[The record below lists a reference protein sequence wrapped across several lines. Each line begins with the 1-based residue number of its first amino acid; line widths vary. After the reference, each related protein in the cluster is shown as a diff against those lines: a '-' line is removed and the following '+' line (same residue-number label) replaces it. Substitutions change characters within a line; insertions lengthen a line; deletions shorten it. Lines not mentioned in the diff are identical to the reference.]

1 MYKKILNK
9 FILLMRYNFSTLI
22 LFELFHKGLALIIV
36 LPFIRYIVNSS
47 LKNSGM
53 IYLSTDNIVKILT
66 NPISIILMFLS
77 IVVLAFYMFFEFTS
91 VVICFD
97 KSSKLDNIG
106 LFELI
111 KISIQK
117 SIKIFYPK
125 NILLIVFVLLI
136 IPLTNLTLTSGFI
149 SSIKIP
155 EYILDYIVSNEI
167 LSIIYIISMLILYVL
182 VIRWIFS
189 IHEITLK
196 TDSFKE
202 ARKKSNNLTKGKKIK
217 ILIYSV
223 RLFILIAIISFIIYY
238 AAIIFIGLWTKY
250 FTDASHLKQIFISRS
265 IMFRNYAIFIS
276 SIVSFT
282 ISIGLISSFYY
293 EYSEVEF
300 YKYSRKINKKLRDKS
315 ILKIIIIVLLI
326 HMESRAFSIN
336 SNRLYNTEFFYN
348 TTAVSHR
355 VGGTFA
361 PENTLVAFN
370 EAFNSQAEYAEID
383 VQETKDGELIIIHD
397 SNFKRTTGIDK
408 NVWDVNYKEVKNY
421 DAGSY
426 FDYSYKGEKI
436 PTLEDVIKYTRGK
449 IKLVIEIKIHGHEKG
464 DIEKTVIDLIKKYQI
479 ENQCIIASMDKNVL
493 KKVKKLDSNI
503 TTCYL
508 TAIAY
513 GNFYNWDYVNIYG
526 IESTFVNQEIIDN
539 IHKAGKKVFAW
550 TINNQDIMEKMID
563 LDVDSIITDNPYF
576 LQDTIYWKQNGFIS
590 KIANKIFD

>member
-91 VVICFD
+91 VVICFE

-149 SSIKIP
+149 GSIKIP

-202 ARKKSNNLTKGKKIK
+202 AREKVI
-217 ILIYSV
+217 ILQKEK
-223 RLFILIAIISFIIYY
+223 RLRY
-238 AAIIFIGLWTKY
+238 
-250 FTDASHLKQIFISRS
+250 
-265 IMFRNYAIFIS
+265 
-276 SIVSFT
+276 
-282 ISIGLISSFYY
+282 
-293 EYSEVEF
+293 
-300 YKYSRKINKKLRDKS
+300 
-315 ILKIIIIVLLI
+315 
-326 HMESRAFSIN
+326 
-336 SNRLYNTEFFYN
+336 LY
-348 TTAVSHR
+348 
-355 VGGTFA
+355 
-361 PENTLVAFN
+361 TL
-370 EAFNSQAEYAEID
+370 
-383 VQETKDGELIIIHD
+383 
-397 SNFKRTTGIDK
+397 
-408 NVWDVNYKEVKNY
+408 
-421 DAGSY
+421 
-426 FDYSYKGEKI
+426 
-436 PTLEDVIKYTRGK
+436 
-449 IKLVIEIKIHGHEKG
+449 
-464 DIEKTVIDLIKKYQI
+464 
-479 ENQCIIASMDKNVL
+479 
-493 KKVKKLDSNI
+493 
-503 TTCYL
+503 
-508 TAIAY
+508 
-513 GNFYNWDYVNIYG
+513 
-526 IESTFVNQEIIDN
+526 
-539 IHKAGKKVFAW
+539 
-550 TINNQDIMEKMID
+550 
-563 LDVDSIITDNPYF
+563 
-576 LQDTIYWKQNGFIS
+576 
-590 KIANKIFD
+590 